1 MRQLVQRT
9 IIHFVVYHGQGPGQK
24 LKKMLGIGVSSNQ
37 HTYKVLDLNYDACV
51 ERARH
56 LALEHGGLYIQERA
70 YF

>member
-1 MRQLVQRT
+1 MRCFNHPSLT
-9 IIHFVVYHGQGPGQK
+9 LSLYLALI
-24 LKKMLGIGVSSNQ
+24 SSNY